1 MKTILASALVA
12 TAAFAGAASAM
23 TTPPQGDLNTIQQFA
38 PSVDVSQLTDKDVSI
53 LLSAIHS
60 SDSDGEKRGFISAYL
75 K

>member
-12 TAAFAGAASAM
+12 TATFAGAASAM
-23 TTPPQGDLNTIQQFA
+23 TNAPAGDLATITHYA
-38 PSVDVSQLTDKDVSI
+38 PSVDVTRLTDKDVNI

-60 SDSDGEKRGFISAYL
+60 SDSESEKRGFISAYL